1 MRNAVEDLPGNRH
14 PLEIKWPFQ
23 PPAWYKSYVI
33 GLLDCGYLQMNLFI
47 RKGKIITRK
56 YLSSASCIYF
66 PVDFKMCLNTYKS
79 KQVSGIN
86 AFIIQSTSVHLMN
99 CKLVLHVFVMI
110 RLCLW
115 ASHNRWI
122 LDYTTKDEEKPRRL
136 AFLECLSWGW
146 YVVNVLRALHSSRG
160 VVNISI
166 VFVQLRY
173 SQ

>member
-1 MRNAVEDLPGNRH
+1 MGNTTEDLPGNRH

-23 PPAWYKSYVI
+23 LPTWYKSFVI
-33 GLLDCGYLQMNLFI
+33 GLLGCGYLQMNLII

-56 YLSSASCIYF
+56 YLSSASCIHF
-66 PVDFKMCLNTYKS
+66 PIDFKICLNTYKS
-79 KQVSGIN
+79 KRVSGIS

-99 CKLVLHVFVMI
+99 CKLVLHIFVMI
-110 RLCLW
+110 RLGLW
-115 ASHNRWI
+115 VTHNRGI
-122 LDYTTKDEEKPRRL
+122 VEYTINDEEKPRRL
-136 AFLECLSWGW
+136 VSLSCLRQEW
-146 YVVNVLRALHSSRG
+146 YVVNVLKALLSSRG